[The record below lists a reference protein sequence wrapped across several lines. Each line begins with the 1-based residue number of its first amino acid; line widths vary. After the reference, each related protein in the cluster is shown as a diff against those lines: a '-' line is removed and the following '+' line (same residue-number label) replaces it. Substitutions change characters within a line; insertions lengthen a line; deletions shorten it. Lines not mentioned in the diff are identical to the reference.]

1 MHMPLI
7 LYIRQPCR
15 EVRELSAFFTSIIRN
30 FFVAFGV
37 VIGASV
43 FAGISAILTNKP
55 PLEAMM
61 DIAGSIKIWAMAI
74 ALGDTFSSFKAIE
87 KGLFQG
93 EFLSIIKQGI
103 HVVTALLGANA
114 AYGYIR
120 LIQRFGALWRE

>member
-1 MHMPLI
+1 MPSFLAGI
-7 LYIRQPCR
+7 L
-15 EVRELSAFFTSIIRN
+15 RN
-30 FFVAFGV
+30 FLVAFGV

-43 FAGISAILTNKP
+43 FAGISAIIANKP

-61 DIAGSIKIWAMAI
+61 EIAGSIKIWAMAI

-87 KGLFQG
+87 KGIFQG
-93 EFLSIIKQGI
+93 EFLSIVKQGA

-120 LIQRFGALWRE
+120 LIQRLGALWGE